1 MRTILGALPS
11 AESHIHRLHQ
21 ELRAQRGTK
30 ASCQQGSLRRE
41 FQAEGVVDEGREKT
55 DCVEERKGAPERG
68 GLEQLVPRPH
78 SAVSKVAG
86 SKDS

>member
-1 MRTILGALPS
+1 M
-11 AESHIHRLHQ
+11 
-21 ELRAQRGTK
+21 
-30 ASCQQGSLRRE
+30 RRE

-55 DCVEERKGAPERG
+55 DCLEEGKRAYERG
-68 GLEQLVPRPH
+68 GLEELVPRPC

>member
-1 MRTILGALPS
+1 MRTVPGALPP
-11 AESHIHRLHQ
+11 AESPILRLHQ

-30 ASCQQGSLRRE
+30 VSCQQGSLRRE

-55 DCVEERKGAPERG
+55 DCVEERREAPERG
-68 GLEQLVPRPH
+68 GLDELVPRPY

-86 SKDS
+86 S